1 MSSSENYDNIFEHYA
16 DQLLIQHDLEKN
28 NGVILDCDS
37 PLSANDFIAF
47 RDFLKKVDVTIEG
60 GNKIVLETPIFF
72 FNLKNKSTNH
82 YCFISI
88 YNEEELVLLSG
99 KEDIE
104 FASANDAEDYI
115 NILNSLTPK
124 TEEERKAIAEARKSA
139 MQQIESLNSGINSSA
154 DVFRK
159 RLRRQVPTDLNTSG
173 ENVIDNDTKPFGYF
187 DGQGI
192 R

>member
-72 FNLKNKSTNH
+72 FNLKNKSTNR

-115 NILNSLTPK
+115 NILNDLTPK
-124 TEEERKAIAEARKSA
+124 TEEERKAIVEARKSA
-139 MQQIESLNSGINSSA
+139 LQQIESLNGGINSSA

-159 RLRRQVPTDLNTSG
+159 QLKQVPTDLNTLG
-173 ENVIDNDTKPFGYF
+173 EIVIGNDTKPSGYF